1 MKRFRLF
8 LTSVLFCGLLLL
20 SACTTAA
27 PPSRFEAAQQAS
39 TERGATAVVR
49 EAIPGGRF
57 NAFFPPSEEAYEVVY
72 VQEKAGFAEAKL
84 KHNGADLAMLSIADL
99 VNNPTAAAKYAEST
113 VSIGGYPAVEQ
124 GSTMTGVLVAGH
136 FQVKAQSRQPDFTAS
151 DRAAWLAK
159 FDLDGL
165 AAVQ

>member
-1 MKRFRLF
+1 
-8 LTSVLFCGLLLL
+8 
-20 SACTTAA
+20 
-27 PPSRFEAAQQAS
+27 
-39 TERGATAVVR
+39 VR

-84 KHNGADLAMLSIADL
+84 KHNGEDLAMLSIADL
-99 VNNPTAAAKYAEST
+99 VNNPTAAAKYDEST
-113 VSIGGYPAVEQ
+113 ASIGGYPAVEQ

-151 DRAAWLAK
+151 DRAAWRSRDCIEAFEGGGVSGQRRRSCLRCSARR
-159 FDLDGL
+159 LS
-165 AAVQ
+165 APARARYWPC